1 MTTEALLLVGVAAA
15 AIFPAVV
22 LIEGARR
29 PGYDPIYHTGSEL
42 ELGEWGWIQRANFFL
57 TGIGMFAFAVGVART
72 LGSGTGAF
80 LLALF
85 GAGLIIAGVFAPDP
99 VRGYPPGTGSG
110 PSAKLSWQGKVH
122 NATGPVMFLALF
134 AACLA
139 LAGRL
144 QGGWR
149 LYTTFTAAAGLGLTV
164 WAALAFQK
172 DAANTGLV
180 QRGLL
185 LMYLSWIALLGI
197 YLVTNPPQV

>member
-1 MTTEALLLVGVAAA
+1 M
-15 AIFPAVV
+15 FPAVV

-29 PGYDPIYHTGSEL
+29 PSFDPIYHTGSEL
-42 ELGEWGWIQRANFFL
+42 ELGEWGWIQRANFFV

-72 LGSGTGAF
+72 LDSAVGPV

-85 GAGLIIAGVFAPDP
+85 GVGMIIAGVFAPDA
-99 VRGYPPGTGSG
+99 VRGYPPGAGSE
-110 PSAKLSWQGKVH
+110 PSAELSWQAKVH

-134 AACLA
+134 VACLT

-144 QGGWR
+144 QGGWQ
-149 LYTTFTAAAGLGLTV
+149 LYTAITAAAGLGLTV
-164 WAALAFQK
+164 WTALAFQT

-185 LMYLSWIALLGI
+185 LVYLSWIALLGI
-197 YLVTNPPQV
+197 YLATSSPQA